1 MLYGFSCRC
10 PLLNISYCPPS
21 ETVFSDDKSLP
32 HLASKIS
39 SLMVRGK
46 VVFTKVPQN
55 VVVSAASS
63 DSSALIGATSTTR
76 SSRHVF
82 SLGFLE
88 NSNASPG
95 SNSARED
102 FTLHDEV
109 SSDAAAENTF
119 YILLL
124 PVLEGVK
131 DMQFRTSLQGTP
143 ENELQFCIESGDAS
157 VQTLQAHEAVFMNSR
172 DNPFELF
179 KDSINLIAITCVSSG
194 QEFGQNH
201 LFAPIG

>member
-1 MLYGFSCRC
+1 MTITASPCIKDSC
-10 PLLNISYCPPS
+10 
-21 ETVFSDDKSLP
+21 
-32 HLASKIS
+32 
-39 SLMVRGK
+39 LMVRGK
-46 VVFTKVPQN
+46 VVFTQVPQN
-55 VVVSAASS
+55 VVVPPASS
-63 DSSALIGATSTTR
+63 DSSAFIGATSTTQ

-119 YILLL
+119 YVLLL

-131 DMQFRTSLQGTP
+131 D
-143 ENELQFCIESGDAS
+143 NSGL
-157 VQTLQAHEAVFMNSR
+157 VCKGLPKILH
-172 DNPFELF
+172 
-179 KDSINLIAITCVSSG
+179 
-194 QEFGQNH
+194 
-201 LFAPIG
+201 